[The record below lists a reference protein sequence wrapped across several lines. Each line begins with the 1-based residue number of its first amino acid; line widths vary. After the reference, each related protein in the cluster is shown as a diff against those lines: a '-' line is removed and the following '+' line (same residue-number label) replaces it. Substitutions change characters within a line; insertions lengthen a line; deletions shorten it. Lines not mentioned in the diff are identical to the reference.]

1 MKSILLFIIL
11 IVGAVYSNAQT
22 SQPNPVRH
30 FAQAMMQ
37 NLQPQDANLMVADL
51 QSNPNVLMVR
61 YDELTNGLLVVT
73 NEMSSFDQSVFNS
86 WLTIYASN
94 VVCYRDGIQGIDTH
108 LAFNPDFCNNL

>member
-1 MKSILLFIIL
+1 MKSILLIIFL
-11 IVGAVYSNAQT
+11 VTSVMYTGAQT
-22 SQPNPVRH
+22 NQSSSVRH

-37 NLQPQDANLMVADL
+37 NLQPQDVDLMVTEL
-51 QSNPNVLMVR
+51 KNNPNVLMVR

-73 NEMSSFDQSVFNS
+73 NEMTSFDQTMFNS
-86 WLTIYASN
+86 WLTTYSGN